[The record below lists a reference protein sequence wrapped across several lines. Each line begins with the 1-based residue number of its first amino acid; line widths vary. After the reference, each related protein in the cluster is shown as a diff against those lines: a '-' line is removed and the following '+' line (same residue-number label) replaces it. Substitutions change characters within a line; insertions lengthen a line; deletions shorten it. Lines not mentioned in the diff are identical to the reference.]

1 MSLLVALDFELHRKN
16 AKIAQ
21 NTYISRN
28 PPKTHAYAKTGLFQV
43 PSGGLVYELVQKHR
57 QIGYKSEP
65 LLPVNNPPML
75 KPCSSS
81 SKSINFAY
89 QGNQRCPSMSSLHL
103 VIHNKTHC
111 SLKYLALKFKLCPAT
126 FIMED
131 RLAIKHKPH
140 LK

>member
-1 MSLLVALDFELHRKN
+1 MPWSKVSLWRVVHVFISLLIHSVLNSIHKCSFKPHKPAFSEIVQR
-16 AKIAQ
+16 I
-21 NTYISRN
+21 Y
-28 PPKTHAYAKTGLFQV
+28 AYAKTGLFQV

-89 QGNQRCPSMSSLHL
+89 QGNQRCYRLITLYQSAGTGFHQS
-103 VIHNKTHC
+103 KT
-111 SLKYLALKFKLCPAT
+111 
-126 FIMED
+126 M
-131 RLAIKHKPH
+131 
-140 LK
+140 